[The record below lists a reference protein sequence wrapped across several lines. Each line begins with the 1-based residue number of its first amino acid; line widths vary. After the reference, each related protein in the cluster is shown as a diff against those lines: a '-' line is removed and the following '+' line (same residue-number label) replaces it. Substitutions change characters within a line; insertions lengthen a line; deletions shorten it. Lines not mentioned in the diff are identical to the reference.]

1 MGAKVQFKIAS
12 RTDGS
17 FTSPEVEYSTET
29 ASLFKPSYSTG
40 QIIFVEDELNI
51 YLDFHNWRKCY
62 TKGGGSSDPDVVR
75 YIGQTETDP
84 NEQMSQ
90 KGTVLIVG
98 SGEVTPRL
106 NDIVALAHTKKEFLY
121 RVDVDENGQPVPN
134 GLPKWFEIGDE
145 GAPEWND

>member
-1 MGAKVQFKIAS
+1 MGAKVTFKIV
-12 RTDGS
+12 RKDDGS
-17 FTSPEVEYSTET
+17 FNDPGVPYTKES
-29 ASLFKPSYSTG
+29 ASDFVPPYSTG
-40 QIIFVEDELNI
+40 QIMFVEDEGNI
-51 YLDFHNWRKCY
+51 YLDFHWWRKCY
-62 TKGGGSSDPDVVR
+62 TKGQGSDPSVVR

-90 KGTVLIVG
+90 KGTVLIIG
-98 SGEVTPRL
+98 GGEVTPQL

-145 GAPEWND
+145 GAPEWDD